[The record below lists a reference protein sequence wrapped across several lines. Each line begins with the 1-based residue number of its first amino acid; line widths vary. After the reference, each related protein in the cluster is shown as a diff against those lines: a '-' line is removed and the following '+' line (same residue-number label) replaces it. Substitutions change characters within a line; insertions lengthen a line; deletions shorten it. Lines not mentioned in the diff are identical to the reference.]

1 MGNWRDGLRGAFAMG
16 MRHGTFCLGCCWALM
31 GVLFV
36 VGVMNLVWVGV
47 LTVFVLI
54 EKIGPTGVRLART
67 GGAHHDRA
75 RRDHGFDRL
84 LSGRQAPRRTAI
96 PASKAYVEPESGE
109 RHLRSIRQLTF
120 GGNNAEA
127 YFSPDG
133 KRLIF
138 QRQDSVSSGCDQQYV
153 MSTKTFSNQR
163 GLRAS
168 QPLDASFPVPPSCPG
183 AAVRGRLRRV
193 FGSP

>member
-1 MGNWRDGLRGAFAMG
+1 MSAWHGLVAPIMIA
-16 MRHGTFCLGCCWALM
+16 LGVIM
-31 GVLFV
+31 VS
-36 VGVMNLVWVGV
+36 
-47 LTVFVLI
+47 
-54 EKIGPTGVRLART
+54 TGCSQAARPP
-67 GGAHHDRA
+67 A
-75 RRDHGFDRL
+75 
-84 LSGRQAPRRTAI
+84 APAI
-96 PASKAYVEPESGE
+96 PASEAYVEPESGE